1 MVCLMINKV
10 VLVGRLTKDVELR
23 YTQSNKAVCK
33 FTLAVNRTYN
43 KDETDFI
50 LCVAWDKQAENMS
63 KFVGKGR
70 LLGIDGHIQTGSY
83 DNKDGVRVYTTE
95 VIADSVQFLDS
106 KSQFNDQD
114 SEDIY
119 KGIKAGQDKKRD
131 KAHEPSMDVFDD
143 GRRNE
148 R

>member
-1 MVCLMINKV
+1 MINKV
-10 VLVGRLTKDVELR
+10 VLVGRLVKDVELR

-70 LLGIDGHIQTGSY
+70 LLGIDGRIQTGSY

-114 SEDIY
+114 SKDVY
-119 KGIKAGQDKKRD
+119 ANVKAGQEKKKD
-131 KAHEPSMDVFDD
+131 KANEPDIDVFEDD
-143 GRRNE
+143 LPY
-148 R
+148 